1 MGLYNP
7 ASMLMQTIG
16 KAVKASILSMARQGL
31 FFIPL
36 LFIASSSLNFIK
48 VVQPISDVLTLIISL
63 ILTIFVLK
71 EMKENKELI

>member
-1 MGLYNP
+1 MVG
-7 ASMLMQTIG
+7 AG
-16 KAVKASILSMARQGL
+16 ILLFLAIVGIINFIVNFARQGL